1 MLSLH
6 KPNQEE
12 EILNTS
18 ATRHAMSLQP
28 TYVSGT
34 RAVLRRS
41 LLLLPLAFAS
51 ISVLAQNPLTEIAGS
66 TYREKTVYAVYDL
79 PGKDLKVEAIESA
92 ALDAVRTYARNSQV
106 RQGIPMTPFPEY
118 PGQMTIGTRNSGGPK
133 PDCAGEVFSIE
144 GLDKSMAK
152 YGEMTYHRFCL
163 FPYAGGYRLNY
174 FALYG
179 QQSGVGNPNPNVL
192 SAMLGR
198 AMGSLVGLGDS
209 SVIINKM
216 LERLEG
222 NLHDAGMTYKLV
234 QLHPKDMTGRVLV
247 EDDLVRPTAPAVTA
261 LPPSAVPVAVQP
273 QPTPNTT
280 PLPAQT
286 AAALP
291 PELAQL
297 QFAMQRQ
304 NEMLRQQM
312 AAKQAAASPTKKP
325 SAVEAR
331 KELTAMGLQYFSQEQ
346 FVAAIRRG
354 DSLAV
359 DLFITGGGVDLN
371 LATAG
376 VTPLKTA
383 ESSGQQEIVA
393 LLKNNGAH

>member
-1 MLSLH
+1 MPSCLAPPSQEELARAFSEVIMNPLRLLSLLS
-6 KPNQEE
+6 
-12 EILNTS
+12 IALATLS
-18 ATRHAMSLQP
+18 AQ
-28 TYVSGT
+28 
-34 RAVLRRS
+34 
-41 LLLLPLAFAS
+41 
-51 ISVLAQNPLTEIAGS
+51 AQNPLTEIAGS

-79 PGKDLKVEAIESA
+79 SGKDLKVEAIESA

-152 YGEMTYHRFCL
+152 YGEATYHRFCL

-179 QQSGVGNPNPNVL
+179 QQSGVGNANPNVL

-198 AMGSLVGLGDS
+198 AMGGLVGLGDS
-209 SVIINKM
+209 SITINKM

-234 QLHPKDMTGRVLV
+234 QLHPKDMAGRVLV
-247 EDDLVRPTAPAVTA
+247 EDDLVRPTTPAVTA
-261 LPPSAVPVAVQP
+261 LPQSAVPVAVQS
-273 QPTPNTT
+273 QSTPISP
-280 PLPAQT
+280 PLPVQS

-304 NEMLRQQM
+304 NELVRQQM
-312 AAKQAAASPTKKP
+312 APKQAPSSPAKKP
-325 SAVEAR
+325 SAADAR

-354 DSLAV
+354 DALAV
-359 DLFITGGGVDLN
+359 DLFITGGGVVS
-371 LATAG
+371 AR
-376 VTPLKTA
+376 V
-383 ESSGQQEIVA
+383 
-393 LLKNNGAH
+393 

>member
-1 MLSLH
+1 MNLLRLYSSLSLTA
-6 KPNQEE
+6 
-12 EILNTS
+12 ISLS
-18 ATRHAMSLQP
+18 A
-28 TYVSGT
+28 
-34 RAVLRRS
+34 
-41 LLLLPLAFAS
+41 
-51 ISVLAQNPLTEIAGS
+51 LAQNPLTEIAGS

-152 YGEMTYHRFCL
+152 YGEATYHRFCL

-179 QQSGVGNPNPNVL
+179 QQSGVGNSNPNVL

-209 SVIINKM
+209 SAIINKM

-222 NLHDAGMTYKLV
+222 NLRDAGMTYKLV
-234 QLHPKDMTGRVLV
+234 QLHPKDMAGRVLV

-273 QPTPNTT
+273 QPTPTPINT
-280 PLPAQT
+280 PIPAQS

-304 NEMLRQQM
+304 NELVRQQM
-312 AAKQAAASPTKKP
+312 AAKQATPSLPKKP
-325 SAVEAR
+325 NAADAR

-346 FVAAIRRG
+346 FTAAIRRG
-354 DSLAV
+354 DSMAV

-371 LATAG
+371 AAAAG
-376 VTPLKTA
+376 ATPLKIA
-383 ESSGQQEIVA
+383 ESSGHKEIVA
-393 LLKNNGAH
+393 LLKNAGAN

>member
-18 ATRHAMSLQP
+18 ATRHAMGLQA

-51 ISVLAQNPLTEIAGS
+51 ASVLAQNPLTEIAGS

-79 PGKDLKVEAIESA
+79 PGNDLKVEAIESA

-133 PDCAGEVFSIE
+133 PDCVGEVFSIE
-144 GLDKSMAK
+144 GLDRSMAK

-179 QQSGVGNPNPNVL
+179 QQSGVGNANPNVL
-192 SAMLGR
+192 LRLFLKAMT
-198 AMGSLVGLGDS
+198 S
-209 SVIINKM
+209 M
-216 LERLEG
+216 L
-222 NLHDAGMTYKLV
+222 
-234 QLHPKDMTGRVLV
+234 
-247 EDDLVRPTAPAVTA
+247 
-261 LPPSAVPVAVQP
+261 
-273 QPTPNTT
+273 
-280 PLPAQT
+280 
-286 AAALP
+286 
-291 PELAQL
+291 
-297 QFAMQRQ
+297 
-304 NEMLRQQM
+304 
-312 AAKQAAASPTKKP
+312 
-325 SAVEAR
+325 
-331 KELTAMGLQYFSQEQ
+331 
-346 FVAAIRRG
+346 
-354 DSLAV
+354 
-359 DLFITGGGVDLN
+359 
-371 LATAG
+371 
-376 VTPLKTA
+376 
-383 ESSGQQEIVA
+383 
-393 LLKNNGAH
+393 

>member
-1 MLSLH
+1 MNLLRLYSSLSLTA
-6 KPNQEE
+6 
-12 EILNTS
+12 ISLS
-18 ATRHAMSLQP
+18 A
-28 TYVSGT
+28 
-34 RAVLRRS
+34 
-41 LLLLPLAFAS
+41 
-51 ISVLAQNPLTEIAGS
+51 LAQNPLTEIAGS
-66 TYREKTVYAVYDL
+66 TYREKTVYAIYDL

-152 YGEMTYHRFCL
+152 YGEATYHRFCL

-179 QQSGVGNPNPNVL
+179 QQSGVGNSNPNVL

-209 SVIINKM
+209 SAIINKM

-222 NLHDAGMTYKLV
+222 NLRDAGMTYKLV
-234 QLHPKDMTGRVLV
+234 QLHPKDMAGRVLV

-273 QPTPNTT
+273 QPTPTPINT
-280 PLPAQT
+280 PIPAQS

-297 QFAMQRQ
+297 QYAMQRQ
-304 NEMLRQQM
+304 NELVRQQM
-312 AAKQAAASPTKKP
+312 AAKQAAPSLPKKP
-325 SAVEAR
+325 NAADAR

-354 DSLAV
+354 DSMAV

-371 LATAG
+371 VATAG
-376 VTPLKTA
+376 ITPLKIA

-393 LLKNNGAH
+393 LLRNAGAH

>member
-18 ATRHAMSLQP
+18 ATRHAMSLQA

-34 RAVLRRS
+34 RVVLRRT

-51 ISVLAQNPLTEIAGS
+51 ASVLAQNPLTEIAGS

-92 ALDAVRTYARNSQV
+92 SLDAVRTYARNSQV

-144 GLDKSMAK
+144 GLDRSMAK

-179 QQSGVGNPNPNVL
+179 QQSGIGNANPNVV

-198 AMGSLVGLGDS
+198 AMGSLVGLNDS

-222 NLHDAGMTYKLV
+222 NLHDAGMSYKLV
-234 QLHPKDMTGRVLV
+234 QLHPKDMAGRVLV
-247 EDDLVRPTAPAVTA
+247 EDDLVRPSSPAVTA

-286 AAALP
+286 PATLP

-312 AAKQAAASPTKKP
+312 AAKQAAASPIKKP
-325 SAVEAR
+325 SAAEAR

-354 DSLAV
+354 DSMAV
-359 DLFITGGGVDLN
+359 DLFITGGGIDLN
-371 LATAG
+371 AATAG
-376 VTPLKTA
+376 ITPLKIA